1 MRQKLSKILV
11 TGGAGFIGSEFV
23 RQAVASGYC
32 VIVVDKLTYA
42 GDLKRL
48 DEVKKRYKFYKAD
61 IACKDSMEAIFKKE
75 KPDAVVHFAAE
86 SHVDRSIQDASP
98 FINTNILGTQI
109 LLDISRKYKIKR
121 FVHMSTDEVYGEI
134 KSGRFTENS
143 PLAPNSPYAASK
155 AAADL
160 LVKSY
165 VRTYNFPA
173 VIARASNNYGPWQYP
188 EKLIPVI
195 ILKACKGDEVPVYAK
210 GANVR
215 EWLYVADCAR
225 AIFLIL
231 RKGRLGE
238 AYNIGSGHEK
248 TNLVTV
254 KSVLRLLGRPERL
267 IRFVQ
272 DRPGHDFRYSLD
284 CSKARR
290 LGFRPQW
297 DFESGMKQTVSWN
310 VNHFSWL
317 ESKLKDIAGHWK
329 KVYHR

>member
-23 RQAVASGYC
+23 RQAVTQGYR
-32 VIVVDKLTYA
+32 VIVVDALTYA

-48 DEVKKRYKFYKAD
+48 DEVKRRYKFYKAD
-61 IACKDSMEAIFKKE
+61 IACKDSVGAIFKKE
-75 KPDAVVHFAAE
+75 KPDVVVHFAAE

-98 FINTNILGTQI
+98 FINTNVLGTQI

-134 KSGRFTENS
+134 KSGRFTESS

-165 VRTYNFPA
+165 VRTYGFPA

-231 RKGRLGE
+231 KKGLLGE
-238 AYNIGSGHEK
+238 VYNIGSGHERS
-248 TNLVTV
+248 NLVTV
-254 KSVLRLLGRPERL
+254 KSVLRLLGKPERL

-284 CSKARR
+284 CSKIRS

-297 DFESGMKQTVSWN
+297 NFESGMKKTVSWN
-310 VNHFSWL
+310 VSNYLWL